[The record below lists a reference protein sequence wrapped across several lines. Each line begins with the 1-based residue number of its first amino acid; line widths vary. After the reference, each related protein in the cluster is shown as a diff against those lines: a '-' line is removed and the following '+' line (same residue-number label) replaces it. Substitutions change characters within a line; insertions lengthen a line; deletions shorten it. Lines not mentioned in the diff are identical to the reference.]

1 MIRMKVSLSS
11 PDIVEKD
18 IEAVVGVMK
27 TRFLSIGPRVVEFEK
42 RIGEYVGMKH
52 AVAVNSGTS
61 ALHLIVRGMGIGEG
75 DVVVTT
81 PFSFIASSNCILF
94 EGARPLFVDIEED
107 TLNLDADKVE
117 KKLESLSREEL
128 KKVKALLVVDAFG
141 QPADWDRFKDIGKK
155 YNLLLIEDSAEAL
168 GSEYNGKKCGSFGE
182 AGVFAFYPNKQI
194 TTGEGG
200 VLVTDNEEL
209 AKLVRSMRSQGRGE
223 SGEWLDHERLGYNYR
238 MDEMSAALGCS
249 QMERIEEIL
258 EKRAKVAGMYGEKLA
273 DVEEVEVPFITDYVS
288 RMSWFVYVV
297 RLDGKIN
304 RNKVIKYLNEK
315 GVQCKPYFTPIHL
328 QPFYRKMFGYKEG
341 DFLITEDVAGRTI
354 ALPFFNNLKE
364 EQIDYVVEKL
374 KCGLQAQGKNSI

>member
-1 MIRMKVSLSS
+1 LNIMKVPLSS

-27 TRFLSIGPRVVEFEK
+27 TRFLSIGPKVVEFEK
-42 RIGEYVGMKH
+42 RMRNYVGAEY

-61 ALHLIVRGMGIGEG
+61 ALHLIIRSMGIGEG
-75 DVVVTT
+75 DVVITT

-94 EGARPLFVDIEED
+94 ERGKPLFVDIKED

-117 KKLESLSREEL
+117 EKLESLSGEEL
-128 KKVKALLVVDAFG
+128 AKVKALLVVDTFG
-141 QPADWDRFKDIGKK
+141 QPADWDRFTEIAGR
-155 YNLLLIEDSAEAL
+155 YNLLLIDDSAEAL
-168 GSEYNGKKCGSFGE
+168 GSEYKGRKCGSFGE
-182 AGVFAFYPNKQI
+182 AGVFAFFPNKQI
-194 TTGEGG
+194 STGEGG
-200 VLVTDNEEL
+200 ILVTDDAEL
-209 AKLVRSMRSQGRGE
+209 ARLARSMRSQGRGE

-238 MDEMSAALGCS
+238 MDELSAALGCS

-258 EKRAKVAGMYGEKLA
+258 EKRAKVAGRYGEKLKE
-273 DVEEVEVPFITDYVS
+273 VEEVEVPYIAPYIS

-297 RLDGKIN
+297 RLHGEIN
-304 RNKVIKYLNEK
+304 RDKVINNLNEE

-328 QPFYRKMFGYKEG
+328 QPFYRKLFGYKEG
-341 DFLITEDVAGRTI
+341 DFPVTEDVAGRTI

-374 KCGLQAQGKNSI
+374 KEGIKNSI